1 MTQRMDGRMRPTWP
15 TALLSVVIALV
26 GLALA
31 ALAGPGAA
39 SAGETV
45 ARDARLGGDSDRT
58 RFVADLSHAVAFR
71 VFTLADPYRVI
82 IDLPN
87 VQFHLPDKRGQ
98 EGRGLVS
105 AFRFGLVAAGKS
117 RIVLDV
123 TKPVRIDK
131 AFTLPASSGQP
142 ARLVVDLVATDRS
155 TFLAKVGTSLGT
167 KPKPKPAKKREAP
180 SLTAARPRNAKPV
193 IVLDPG
199 HGGVDPGAV
208 GVDGTAEK
216 TVVFAFAKALKAK
229 LEATRRYK
237 VVLTRTIDTYIPLR
251 DRVNLARKNFGDL
264 FISIHAD
271 SLPRR
276 WRNKVRGATIYT
288 LSEKASDEEARALAA
303 KENRSDIIAGV
314 DLPEEANDVTD
325 ILIDLAQR
333 ETKNRSLVFADT
345 LLQELKGGVQLNK
358 KPIRSADFLVLKA
371 PDVPSIL
378 FELGYMSNKQDETLL
393 KSDDWRE
400 AAATL
405 VARAINKYFDK
416 RMARGQ

>member
-1 MTQRMDGRMRPTWP
+1 M
-15 TALLSVVIALV
+15 AL
-26 GLALA
+26 
-31 ALAGPGAA
+31 
-39 SAGETV
+39 AGETV
-45 ARDARLGGDSDRT
+45 ARDARLGGDGDRT
-58 RFVADLSHAVAFR
+58 RFVADLSRAVAFR

-82 IDLPN
+82 IDMPN

-131 AFTLPASSGQP
+131 AFSLPVRDDQP
-142 ARLVVDLVATDRS
+142 ARLVVDLVATDRQA
-155 TFLAKVGTSLGT
+155 FLAKVGASVGT
-167 KPKPKPAKKREAP
+167 KKVDETKPAKKREAP
-180 SLTAARPRNAKPV
+180 RLAAPRPRNAKPV

-208 GVDGTAEK
+208 GVYGTAEK
-216 TVVFAFAKALKAK
+216 TIVFAFAKSLKAK
-229 LEATRRYK
+229 LESSRRYT
-237 VVLTRTIDTYIPLR
+237 VLLTRTIDTYIPLR
-251 DRVNLARKNFGDL
+251 DRVDVARKNFGDL

-288 LSEKASDEEARALAA
+288 LSEEASDEEARELAA

-314 DLPEEANDVTD
+314 DLPEEAKDVTD

-333 ETKNRSLVFADT
+333 ETKNRSLIFADI
-345 LLQELKGGVQLNK
+345 LLSELKGGVQLNK
-358 KPIRSADFLVLKA
+358 KPIRSADFRVLKA

-378 FELGYMSNKQDETLL
+378 FELGYMSNKRDERLL

-400 AAATL
+400 ATATL

-416 RMARGQ
+416 RVARGQ